1 MRGWYVYGDYQIGKF
16 WTLRRNPDGTYQN
29 ILQNITLPN
38 PVSFGENPNGELY
51 VATFYEGK
59 LYKISTE
66 VIESI
71 SSGNWNNASTWS
83 CNCIPTANDEVIVQT
98 SHHVTLTQNAE
109 AKYLQIKGN
118 LIFNGYQVLGLGNL

>member
-1 MRGWYVYGDYQIGKF
+1 MGKF
-16 WTLRRNPDGTYQN
+16 WTLQRNPDGTYQN
-29 ILQNITLPN
+29 ILQNITLLN

-71 SSGNWNNASTWS
+71 SSGNWNNTSTWS
-83 CNCIPTANDEVIVQT
+83 CNCIPTASDAVIVQT
-98 SHHVTLTQNAE
+98 SHQVMLTQNAE

-118 LIFNGYQVLGLGNL
+118 LIFIGYQVLELGKL